1 MVFLALWDKMV
12 SWWTVD
18 DKEER
23 KRSLV
28 ILMRNMLLVDSKVY
42 MNVPL
47 TLIVFSFRISTG

>member
-1 MVFLALWDKMV
+1 MVFLVLWDKMV

-18 DKEER
+18 GKEER
-23 KRSLV
+23 KRSVV

-47 TLIVFSFRISTG
+47 TLVVAEFFLLE